1 MHPFPK
7 QSTAESKTA
16 AMWRRSSGDLDGA
29 GDGDGDGEGC
39 ATKRVVKTEC
49 WTEQTDSGRL
59 VRKCEKTEQLLRQC
73 AGRFF
78 FLSSVSLVY
87 CDIII
92 CFVVVDNCC
101 DYIDCCFFDGR

>member
-1 MHPFPK
+1 
-7 QSTAESKTA
+7 
-16 AMWRRSSGDLDGA
+16 MWRRSSGDLNGA

-39 ATKRVVKTEC
+39 ATKRLVKTEC

-78 FLSSVSLVY
+78 FFLSSVSLVY
-87 CDIII
+87 CDIFI